1 MSSSAEREGVSTCT
15 TGMYSSTFYAQ
26 NPVFTCST
34 RGVQLLQKISPVDVF
49 NEPHVMQAMS
59 FCSLDEPCPFL
70 QQRLRRPLRFC
81 AHLSCGRSSRVVGSQ
96 RAERQITLAVHVT
109 FAHVHPTIP
118 RPVSHAL
125 WAKDRRD
132 WCVFVLSKE
141 KYERI

>member
-1 MSSSAEREGVSTCT
+1 
-15 TGMYSSTFYAQ
+15 MYSSIFYAQ

-34 RGVQLLQKISPVDVF
+34 RGVQLLQKTSPVDVF
-49 NEPHVMQAMS
+49 NEPHVMHAMS
-59 FCSLDEPCPFL
+59 FCSLGEPCPFP

-81 AHLSCGRSSRVVGSQ
+81 VHLSCGRSSRVVGSQ
-96 RAERQITLAVHVT
+96 LAVCWVPTRRETITLAVHVT

-132 WCVFVLSKE
+132 WCVFVLFKE
-141 KYERI
+141 TYERI